1 MGENIIS
8 TSCCV
13 CGGGPAGM
21 MLGFL
26 LARAGIEVLVLEK
39 HKDFFRDFRGDTL
52 HPSTIQTIDE
62 LGLLDEFLKLPHQEL
77 QQLVGMYNN
86 EEVTIADFS
95 HLSVAKPI
103 LGLMPQWDFL
113 NFLAYQGCL
122 YPGFNLLKEANVTEL
137 LMENGR
143 VSGIKA
149 GTPDGVVE
157 VHASIVI
164 GADGRSSTVRKLA
177 GLHVKDTGSPIDVLW
192 FRLTRRKED
201 PGQSLG
207 RFYQGRIMI
216 LIDREEYW
224 QCAYVIAKDDMKNLQ
239 EKGLDHFREELA
251 EVTPFLRERLSELTD
266 WEKIKLLTV
275 AIDHLEKW
283 YSEGLLC
290 IGDAAHAMSPIGG
303 VGINLAIQDAV
314 ATANILYQPLIEK
327 KNITMAMLKQ
337 IQDRRAFPART
348 IQRLQV
354 IMQRGIMRRKTDK
367 KKQTQVPIFF
377 RLLKRFPL
385 LRRIPARIVGIGIR
399 PEHIRTP
406 AIIVA

>member
-1 MGENIIS
+1 MGKNVFS
-8 TSCCV
+8 VSCCV

-39 HKDFFRDFRGDTL
+39 HKDFFQDFRGDTL
-52 HPSTIQTIDE
+52 HPSTIQTFHE
-62 LGLLDEFLKLPHQEL
+62 LGLLNEFLKLPHQEL

-95 HLSVAKPI
+95 HLPVAKPI

-113 NFLAYQGCL
+113 NFLAYQGSL

-137 LMENGR
+137 LLEKGR
-143 VSGIKA
+143 VSGVKA
-149 GTPDGVVE
+149 EIPDGVVE
-157 VHASIVI
+157 VHAATVI
-164 GADGRSSTVRKLA
+164 GADGRSSIVRKLA
-177 GLHVKDTGSPIDVLW
+177 GLRVIDTGSPIDVLW

-201 PGQSLG
+201 PGQTLG
-207 RFYQGRIMI
+207 RFDNGKIMI
-216 LIDREEYW
+216 LIDRGEYW
-224 QCAYVIAKDDMKNLQ
+224 QCAYVIAKEELKNLQ
-239 EKGLDHFREELA
+239 ERGLDHFREELA
-251 EVTPFLRERLSELTD
+251 EVTPFLRDRLSELTD

-314 ATANILYQPLIEK
+314 ATANILYQPLTEK
-327 KNITMAMLKQ
+327 RIITRAMLKQ
-337 IQDRRAFPART
+337 VQDRRAFPARA

-354 IMQRGIMRRKTDK
+354 LMQKGIMKRKTDK
-367 KKQTQVPIFF
+367 KKQTQVPMFF
-377 RLLKRFPL
+377 RLLKRFPM
-385 LRRIPARIVGIGIR
+385 LRRIPARIVGMGIR
-399 PEHIRTP
+399 AEHIQTP